1 MKPRI
6 WNELI
11 EIVWCYLDSWCFVFE
26 CLCWRDVVL
35 MSEIVV
41 VVLEADFVYSEC
53 AAGRLYRNPADLNW
67 WIILLI
73 PELKSSL
80 KTYSGGSKILF
91 GLRGFHVTFL
101 VAERWDLANF
111 LDSRKVLISYHQINC
126 ELGKLQGRR
135 KWETEKKKKQKK
147 RKMKK

>member
-1 MKPRI
+1 
-6 WNELI
+6 
-11 EIVWCYLDSWCFVFE
+11 
-26 CLCWRDVVL
+26 

-53 AAGRLYRNPADLNW
+53 AAGRLYRNPADLNL

-91 GLRGFHVTFL
+91 GFEGVSRYIFGGWAVGF
-101 VAERWDLANF
+101 
-111 LDSRKVLISYHQINC
+111 
-126 ELGKLQGRR
+126 GKFSWQ
-135 KWETEKKKKQKK
+135 
-147 RKMKK
+147 